1 MNGKR
6 AKMLRKAAGYRN
18 QSATPGVMDFPGVAR
33 VVKVPMFATHEATK
47 TSYERLPLDTHWT
60 KVQTKVRRLTHGSD
74 GKPMLVLNADGTPK
88 YQLEALSKPGVL
100 QKTEPK
106 GVYRQLKKFA
116 IRHRLFKPGQART
129 LAKIMAHADT
139 VQA

>member
-18 QSATPGVMDFPGVAR
+18 QTATPGVMDFPGIAR
-33 VVKVPMFATHEATK
+33 AVKVPVFATHEATK
-47 TSYERLPLDTHWT
+47 TSYEKLPMDTHWT
-60 KVQTKVRRLTHGSD
+60 KVYTKVRRLDHGPD
-74 GKPMLVLNADGTPK
+74 GKPVLVLDADGTPK

-100 QKTEPK
+100 RPTESK

-116 IRHRLFKPGQART
+116 IRHRLFKAGQAHM
-129 LAKIMAHADT
+129 LAKIIGHADT
-139 VQA
+139 VLA